1 MACVEFLGVG
11 RQTLTAS
18 LRHLEGLYESIQV
31 FSSERI
37 SVAGLMKT
45 FLLNDSRMVEKPND
59 ATLTFPK
66 APLSLINLMSQL
78 NRSFR
83 AVSWYVRSW
92 FGRTIS
98 VSETTEG
105 GPINTE

>member
-1 MACVEFLGVG
+1 MYSLIKLWHFRRCTDEGIPFE
-11 RQTLTAS
+11 RQQYDRET
-18 LRHLEGLYESIQV
+18 
-31 FSSERI
+31 ER
-37 SVAGLMKT
+37 
-45 FLLNDSRMVEKPND
+45 RP
-59 ATLTFPK
+59 LTFVK

-98 VSETTEG
+98 ASEG
-105 GPINTE
+105 ISWSINTRQPVRDAR

>member
-1 MACVEFLGVG
+1 MK
-11 RQTLTAS
+11 AS
-18 LRHLEGLYESIQV
+18 LLNNNSMTKKQND
-31 FSSERI
+31 
-37 SVAGLMKT
+37 VA
-45 FLLNDSRMVEKPND
+45 
-59 ATLTFPK
+59 LTFPN

-98 VSETTEG
+98 ASEG
-105 GPINTE
+105 ISWSINTKQPVRDAKQEDEIKRKSRLTTSYYCSADPFCGTHERFSVEHR

>member
-1 MACVEFLGVG
+1 MK
-11 RQTLTAS
+11 AS
-18 LRHLEGLYESIQV
+18 
-31 FSSERI
+31 
-37 SVAGLMKT
+37 
-45 FLLNDSRMVEKPND
+45 LLNDNSRAKKPND
-59 ATLTFPK
+59 VALTFPK

-98 VSETTEG
+98 ESEG
-105 GPINTE
+105 KSWSINTKQPVRDAKKEGEIRKKPRLTTSYYCSADPFCSTHERFSVEYR